1 MYCQRHKTILGSNED
16 KLAMNCAILIVNK
29 QLKNLKKKTFSH
41 ENLKKFNDFKK
52 NDSYDTLDNYV
63 KNNN

>member
-1 MYCQRHKTILGSNED
+1 MYHDRHKTIFGTNID
-16 KLAMNCAILIVNK
+16 KLETKCTMLIVNK

-41 ENLKKFNDFKK
+41 ENLKKINNLRK